1 MSYLAIGGVALAH
14 GSLGFSSL
22 LGTVAR
28 KFQDMSPCLE
38 SGRMTMLAG

>member
-1 MSYLAIGGVALAH
+1 MSYLGIGGVALAQ

-28 KFQDMSPCLE
+28 KFQDMSPCLGI
-38 SGRMTMLAG
+38 GRMTMQAG